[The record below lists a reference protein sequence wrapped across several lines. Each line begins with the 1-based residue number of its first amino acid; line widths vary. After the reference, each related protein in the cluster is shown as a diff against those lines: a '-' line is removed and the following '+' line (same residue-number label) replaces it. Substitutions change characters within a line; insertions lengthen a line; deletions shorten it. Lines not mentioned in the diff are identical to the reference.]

1 MIVPKSK
8 KKDKRNW
15 EPREQRLVSEY
26 LAYRYGEY
34 ESRTHVHLG
43 SLPARLGGRFAKE
56 EDERLL
62 GVFKRWADAL
72 VFMPDRVV
80 LIEGKILPQPGV
92 ISQLLLYEELIP
104 KTPELAE
111 HKDKPIEKQLVC
123 AIEDPLISEL
133 ARRSGIGVI
142 IYRPAW
148 IDDYLRIVHPWER
161 TPGLELPE

>member
-1 MIVPKSK
+1 MPKRK
-8 KKDKRNW
+8 KGSKRNW
-15 EPREQRLVSEY
+15 QPREQRLVSEFV
-26 LAYRYGEY
+26 AEFYGEH

-43 SLPARLGGRFAKE
+43 SLPARLRGRFAKE

-111 HKDKPIEKQLVC
+111 HKDKPIEKRLVC

-133 ARRSGIGVI
+133 ARRSGIRVI
-142 IYRPAW
+142 TYRPKW
-148 IDDYLRIVHPWER
+148 IDKYLTILHPWEK